1 MINYVYVDSRTGRA
15 YSKKGYTNYLKKAR
29 EDARVQLTE
38 RIEELQS
45 FTNSL
50 KAVMNCSSTIKTI
63 ELTIE
68 DDDALESGIRAY
80 LSYGVDIPEDLQ
92 ITIKDHNIRVRFP
105 ASCIRAIDKSFAK
118 TVERMNEARVNIA
131 ADKRFELPKF
141 MLVE

>member
-1 MINYVYVDSRTGRA
+1 MINYVYVDSRTSRA
-15 YSKKGYTNYLKKAR
+15 YTKKGYDNYLKKAR
-29 EDARVQLTE
+29 EDARVRLTE

-45 FTNSL
+45 FTDSL

-92 ITIKDHNIRVRFP
+92 ITVKDHNIRVRFP

-118 TVERMNEARVNIA
+118 TVERMNEARINIA
-131 ADKRFELPKF
+131 AEKRFELPKF